1 MSRGNQREQDRKRA
15 AARQGKEK
23 KDDGLTPAQRNER
36 YARAPPAFLLPT
48 ISAISKFRRF
58 FLHVWGLPQL
68 APLPHVVTMK
78 CTAGT
83 AGASRK
89 LRW

>member
-36 YARAPPAFLLPT
+36 YAHAPSAFLLPNASD
-48 ISAISKFRRF
+48 ISR
-58 FLHVWGLPQL
+58 
-68 APLPHVVTMK
+68 
-78 CTAGT
+78 C
-83 AGASRK
+83 
-89 LRW
+89 